1 MYLKVTCLRSAP
13 SRNQYPT
20 LIKYPKKGEIHQKS
34 GENMLNKR
42 TKKRNLLTTNLEL
55 TELAYAL
62 HVCANRL
69 RTTITEVNIPS
80 SYRIQIGR
88 HVQWMTLQARS
99 LGKELNAPNEFAFTT
114 KESTEKIGEQLG
126 LFS

>member
-1 MYLKVTCLRSAP
+1 MPNR
-13 SRNQYPT
+13 
-20 LIKYPKKGEIHQKS
+20 
-34 GENMLNKR
+34 R

-80 SYRIQIGR
+80 SYRIQISR
-88 HVQWMTLQARS
+88 HAQWMATQARS
-99 LGKELNAPNEFAFTT
+99 LGKELNAPNELAFTT
-114 KESTEKIGEQLG
+114 KESTEKIGGQLG
-126 LFS
+126 LFD